1 MILNIRNKW
10 VSFRGSSYVRD
21 ENEKDV
27 MIVEGRFFSM
37 RHRKYVKDLE
47 GKVHFQVRN
56 RFWNFFRVAAFVF
69 DPEEKKVAT
78 VDRKFFSLHDH
89 YDVECSL
96 GTLTI
101 RGNILGY
108 DYHVVLNGKEIGHVA
123 RHISL
128 RDSFT
133 LTIDDSADPYF
144 FVALV
149 IAIDNI
155 VDSINSASSSS
166 ISWGS
171 SN

>member
-10 VSFRGSSYVRD
+10 VSFRGSSHVRD
-21 ENEKDV
+21 EHEKDV

-47 GKVHFQVRN
+47 GNVRYQVRN
-56 RFWNFFRVAAFVF
+56 RFWNFFQYCAYVF
-69 DPEEKKVAT
+69 DDKENKIAT
-78 VDRKFFSLHDH
+78 VDRRFFSLHDH
-89 YDVECSL
+89 YDIECSL
-96 GTLTI
+96 GALQI

-108 DYHVVLNGKEIGHVA
+108 NYHISLNGKEIGHVA
-123 RHISL
+123 RRISL

-133 LTIDDSADPYF
+133 LTIDDDADIYF

-155 VDSINSASSSS
+155 VDNMRNDSNAASSAFNS
-166 ISWGS
+166 
-171 SN
+171 